1 MKKIAPLLSV
11 LFILL
16 GLTGCWSKKE
26 LSEIAIVTALGIDM
40 IEDGYRVSIQIVN
53 PGAIAA
59 KTGGQDLGM
68 LVYAA
73 EGRTVLEAI
82 RRLTTVAPRKPYFA
96 HLRVVIFGEETA
108 KAGLRKPLDF
118 LSRDHSM
125 RTDFV
130 ITIAKGM
137 KAEDQIKVLTPM
149 EKVSANKIY
158 TSIETAEKNW
168 APTKIVLLDEL
179 VSALISEGK
188 EPIITGLEVLGNPEI
203 GNKREN
209 IERVQV
215 PVTIKSDYIGVL
227 KEDKL
232 VDWLDERESKGFNY
246 ITDNIT
252 NTVGFIECEG
262 GGTITIE
269 TIRSKTDMKGIF
281 EKDKPKIKIHITTEA
296 DIADVECPIDISKT
310 ETITELE
317 HKFNKKTEAIILESI
332 DKAKKLKTDIY
343 GFGEALS
350 RADAKKWERLK
361 HTWDEE
367 FTKLDVETK
376 IDIKIRRT
384 GTITES
390 FQKEE

>member
-158 TSIETAEKNW
+158 TSIETAEKHW

>member
-188 EPIITGLEVLGNPEI
+188 EPIITGLEVLGNPET